1 MDYLKAADVF
11 YEVLRENIPDFDR
24 LFKDEVRQKTMFIV
38 ALESIEE
45 MSRGEGHVSDYM
57 QVLGQ
62 LHASRGLTEAH
73 VRAGHEA
80 FRKAI
85 EIAASD
91 ATDEQKQKF
100 LDSFALLTRE
110 MGFDV

>member
-24 LFKDEVRQKTMFIV
+24 LFRDEVRQKTMFIV
-38 ALESIEE
+38 AMESIEE
-45 MSRGEGHVSDYM
+45 MSHGDVHVADFM
-57 QVLGQ
+57 KALGR
-62 LHASRGLTEAH
+62 LHASHGLTEAH

-85 EIAASD
+85 EIAGSD
-91 ATDEQKQKF
+91 ASDEQKQKF
-100 LDSFALLTRE
+100 LDSFARLTRE